1 MKNKLKIILAIF
13 ILAQICV
20 GQSNEFLQEKILEM
34 IKTGQYTPAQIREKI
49 AQAGLTEDEAKL
61 MAREKNIDLEQ
72 YLKQERA
79 AKSTIETPEE
89 ISPETQLLR
98 KQISPKKKITNV
110 SAFEERGE
118 AENLKPFGYDIFEY
132 SPRTFE
138 PVLNIPT
145 PENYQVGAGD
155 EIVLNVWGQ
164 TQLTYQLTITR
175 DGYVVIPDVGK
186 IQIEGLS
193 MLQVRQKLTQQ
204 MSQIYEGL
212 RHGGPKANTF
222 LDISLGKLRSIQ
234 VFVMGEAQQPGGY
247 VLSGMSTVFTAIYYA
262 GGPNSNGSLRQLQVI
277 RGDKNIASTDF
288 YDFALY
294 GKKSADVRLQDGD
307 IIFIPP
313 AGKRVAILGNI
324 LRPAVYELKSEETFS
339 NLITLAGGLQ
349 FDAYTK
355 RIHLERLVPF
365 SQRNQYSKDLL
376 DLDVQFSSKEE
387 LTSSPFQLEN
397 GDIVTIFSINR
408 ERENLLTLTGNVW
421 KPGRYELTQNMRVK
435 DLIINA
441 DGYREDTFLE
451 RAVIIRIRPEDLK
464 KEVISFNL
472 SLALQDDE
480 NNNLKLQRLDSVI
493 VYKDDF
499 FNPRH
504 PVTING
510 AVNNPGVYPRAENMT
525 VADLIIMA
533 GGVHQGADL
542 SNIDIARLDTTSDKQ
557 ISTLFRANLHDD
569 YWSTDRSKD
578 FKLLDFD
585 VVSVRIK
592 HKFKPT
598 KTVEVKG
605 EAMYPGVYA
614 IQYEGE
620 KISDLII
627 RFGGF
632 KSTAYIEAVRFKRS
646 PKVGGLVKE
655 DITNYVGTTVDSLGR
670 PIITPQRQAGDDVPI
685 NIKHIL
691 DNPNSKN
698 NLDLQE
704 GDEIIIPRDP
714 GVIYVQGQVNLPS
727 SVPYRQRESL
737 NYYLLQA
744 GGLTDNGDEDR
755 IIVVLPNRQK
765 WEPSGFFLFPDP
777 EILSGSTIIVPFKI
791 KERSATLQILREWAS
806 ISLSSASMAILLW
819 QVLK

>member
-1 MKNKLKIILAIF
+1 MKNKLKIILATFIF
-13 ILAQICV
+13 AQICL
-20 GQSNEFLQEKILEM
+20 GQSNEFLKEKYLEM
-34 IKTGQYTPAQIREKI
+34 LKSGQFTPAQIREKI
-49 AQAGLTEDEAKL
+49 AQAGLTEDEAKQ
-61 MAREKNIDLEQ
+61 MAREKNVDLEQ
-72 YLKQERA
+72 YLKQEQA
-79 AKSTIETPEE
+79 AKATIETPEE

-98 KQISPKKKITNV
+98 RQIPPKKKIANIP
-110 SAFEERGE
+110 AFKGRGE
-118 AENLKPFGYDIFEY
+118 AENLSPFGYDIFQY

-155 EIVLNVWGQ
+155 EIILNVWGQ

-175 DGYVVIPDVGK
+175 DGYIVIPDVGK
-186 IQIEGLS
+186 VQIEGLS
-193 MLQVRQKLTQQ
+193 MQQVRQKLTQQ

-222 LDISLGKLRSIQ
+222 LDVSLGKLRSIQ

-277 RGDKNIASTDF
+277 RGDKNVASTDF

-365 SQRNQYSKDLL
+365 SQRNQYTKDLL
-376 DLDVQFSSKEE
+376 DLDVHFGSKEE
-387 LTSSPFQLEN
+387 MTSSPFQLEN
-397 GDIVTIFSINR
+397 GDIINIFSINR
-408 ERENLLTLTGNVW
+408 ERENLLTLAGNVW
-421 KPGRYELTQNMRVK
+421 KPGRYELTENMKVK
-435 DLIINA
+435 DLILNA

-451 RAVIIRIRPEDLK
+451 RAVIVRVRPEDLK
-464 KEVISFNL
+464 KEVLSFNL

-510 AVNNPGVYPRAENMT
+510 AVKNPGVYPRAENMT
-525 VADLIIMA
+525 VADLMIIA
-533 GGVHQGADL
+533 GGVQTGADL
-542 SNIDIARLDTTSDKQ
+542 SNIDIARLDTTSDSQ
-557 ISTLFRANLHDD
+557 ISIIFHANLSDD
-569 YWSTDRSKD
+569 YWRTDRSKD
-578 FKLLDFD
+578 LKLVDFD
-585 VVSVRIK
+585 VVSVRMK
-592 HKFKPT
+592 HTFKPT
-598 KTVEVKG
+598 KTVIVKG

-614 IQYEGE
+614 IQFEGE
-620 KISDLII
+620 KITDLVR

-632 KSTAYIEAVRFKRS
+632 KLTAYLDAVRFTRS

-655 DITNYVGTTVDSLGR
+655 DITNYVGTIVDSLGR
-670 PIITPQRQAGDDVPI
+670 PIVAPQRLASDDVPI
-685 NIKHIL
+685 NIKNIL
-691 DNPNSKN
+691 DDPYCKN
-698 NLDLQE
+698 NLELQD

-727 SVPYRQRESL
+727 SVPYKQGASL
-737 NYYLLQA
+737 YYYLKQA
-744 GGLTDNGDEDR
+744 GDITEYGDEDKT
-755 IIVVLPNRQK
+755 IVVLPNRQK
-765 WEPSGFFLFPDP
+765 WEPSGFFLSPDP

-791 KERSATLQILREWAS
+791 KERSVTLQILREWAS
-806 ISLSSASMAILLW
+806 ISLSTASVAILLW
-819 QVLK
+819 QVMK